1 MLRSRFIALSV
12 FAFAGLAASSTDH
25 GEWTMSPSAS
35 PGRIQF
41 SIITSGEQGQRSSSS
56 NWGAGD
62 FRGLDFS
69 TPGKHDVHFTITR
82 DAGSI
87 ECEGFL
93 KAGEGAGLF
102 TFKPNPQ
109 YRAQMSALGLNGF
122 SPDEQFAFALHD
134 VSLAF
139 ARQMKQAGIG
149 DLDSDK
155 LIAFRIHGVSEEF
168 VRDLNRL
175 AYSHLDA
182 DKLIAFRIHDVS
194 PEFIQALQKLGYS
207 RVDPDQ
213 LIAFRIHGVSPEF
226 VQQLERLGY
235 ARPETNELIAL
246 RIHEVTPDYI
256 QQLRSRGVQ
265 NLTLQQLV
273 ALRIHG
279 INCGGLCPAFGMIS
293 VMLFAVSAALRFL
306 LP

>member
-1 MLRSRFIALSV
+1 MKRTMPFLALSALALAGFV
-12 FAFAGLAASSTDH
+12 FMAPAVTGAIDH
-25 GEWTMSPSAS
+25 GEWTMSPSDVS
-35 PGRIQF
+35 GRIQF
-41 SIITSGEQGQRSSSS
+41 SITTSSEYGQHSSSSSS
-56 NWGAGD
+56 NWSASD

-69 TPGKHDVHFTITR
+69 TPGKHDVRFTIVR
-82 DAGSI
+82 DAGTI

-109 YRAQMSALGLNGF
+109 YGAQMTSLGLTGF
-122 SPDEQFAFALHD
+122 SPDKQFAFALHD

-149 DLDSDK
+149 QLDADK
-155 LIAFRIHGVSEEF
+155 LIAFRIHGVSSDF
-168 VRDLNRL
+168 VKDLERL
-175 AYSHLDA
+175 GYSRLDA
-182 DKLIAFRIHDVS
+182 DKLIAFRIHGVL
-194 PEFIQALQKLGYS
+194 PEFIAALEKLGYTGLE
-207 RVDPDQ
+207 PDQ

-235 ARPETNELIAL
+235 SRPEANELVAL
-246 RIHEVTPDYI
+246 RIHGVTPDYI

-273 ALRIHG
+273 SLRIHG
-279 INCGGLCPAFGMIS
+279 IN
-293 VMLFAVSAALRFL
+293 
-306 LP
+306 